1 VSRWAFIGA
10 PADSVLRGGGA
21 ELAPDRLRAL
31 ELPARL
37 GASDGGDLPVRVRG
51 DRRDPVTG
59 IVGSDD
65 VIANAAIVRAA
76 VHARLG
82 DGERVFLSGG
92 CCANAPGAIAGARD
106 AAGRLGLVYIDGHQD
121 MWDGKT
127 STSGEA
133 ADMPLAVAI
142 GSGPPSWVEAT
153 GGAAVHASDVVLL
166 GDRDLEETRAAGL
179 PDPSERGVHHLP
191 VERVRELGPGAAGSA
206 ALEMLEAEGVP
217 GLWVHLDVDVL
228 DMAVFPATDYLA
240 PGGMSWDEL
249 RAVMAPFAQSS
260 RLVGISLGCF
270 NPEKDLDGSCGEALV
285 DLLASIRS

>member
-1 VSRWAFIGA
+1 MSRWAFIGA

-76 VHARLG
+76 VGARVAV
-82 DGERVFLSGG
+82 GERVFLAGG

-121 MWDGKT
+121 MWDGQT

-166 GDRDLEETRAAGL
+166 GDRDLEETRTAGL

-217 GLWVHLDVDVL
+217 RLWVHLDVDVL